1 MEGIVL
7 LEVAGWLSFETCDVL
22 KAGSE
27 VTAHWS
33 QGNDGT
39 LVLMVECTTA

>member
-27 VTAHWS
+27 SSLHTAYKLNAGDVWL
-33 QGNDGT
+33 Q
-39 LVLMVECTTA
+39 